1 MVKKMAKKKVIILG
15 AAGRDFHNFNVYFRN
30 NPEYEVV
37 AFTAAQ
43 LPEISGRKYP
53 PELAGPNY
61 PNGIPIY
68 DESELPKLI
77 KEHNVDIAVLAYSDL
92 SFDYI
97 MERAS
102 IANAAGAS
110 FMLLGPKDTMI
121 ETEKPLIIVTA
132 TRTGAG
138 KSTVSRKLGKIL
150 SKKGK
155 KIVAIRHPMP
165 YGDLSKQI
173 VQRFATYEDLDKHKV
188 TFEEREEYE
197 HWIDN
202 GFVIYAGVDYEKIL
216 KQAEQEAD
224 ILIWDGGNNDWSF
237 YKSKKQ
243 LYITV
248 ADALRPGHELTYWPG
263 SVNVRLADV
272 VIINKVLEAC
282 EEDVDEV
289 EENVRA
295 VNPDAEILYAVSYIT
310 VDKPELVKGKRVLV
324 VEDGPTVTHG
334 EMPYAAGYRAA
345 IRYQAG
351 EIVDP
356 RPYAV
361 GDLAEAYEKY
371 PHMAEV
377 VPTLGYSDREKA
389 ELEETIRRAVEE
401 GGVEAII
408 AGTPIDLGRLIKVN
422 VPIVRVQYE
431 LREIGDRSLEQIID
445 KFLAKI

>member
-1 MVKKMAKKKVIILG
+1 MAKKRVIIMG
-15 AAGRDFHNFNVYFRN
+15 AAGRDFHNFNTYFRN

-43 LPEISGRKYP
+43 LPEISGRRYP
-53 PELAGPNY
+53 PELAGANY

-68 DESELPKLI
+68 DESELPELVK
-77 KEHNVDIAVLAYSDL
+77 KYNVDLVVLAYSDL
-92 SFDYI
+92 SFEYVMD
-97 MERAS
+97 RAS
-102 IANAAGAS
+102 IVHATGAD
-110 FMLLGPKDTMI
+110 FMLLGPKETMVK
-121 ETEKPLIIVTA
+121 TEKPLIIVTA

-138 KSTVSRKLGKIL
+138 KSTVSRRLGKIL
-150 SKKGK
+150 NKKGK

-173 VQRFATYEDLDKHKV
+173 VQRFATYDDLEKHKV

-202 GFVIYAGVDYEKIL
+202 GFVVYAGVDYEKIL
-216 KQAEQEAD
+216 RQAEQEAD
-224 ILIWDGGNNDWSF
+224 VVIWDGGNNDWSF
-237 YKSKKQ
+237 YKSDKQ

-263 SVNVRLADV
+263 SVNIRLADI
-272 VIINKVLEAC
+272 VIINKILEAC
-282 EEDVDEV
+282 DDDVDEV
-289 EENVRA
+289 ESNVRA
-295 VNPDAEILYAVSYIT
+295 VNPKAEILYGVSYIT
-310 VDKPELVKGKRVLV
+310 VDKPVLVKGKKVLV

-345 IRYQAG
+345 IKYQAG

-361 GDLAEAYEKY
+361 GDLAAAYEKY

-377 VPTLGYSDREKA
+377 LPTLGYSDREKA
-389 ELEETIRRAVEE
+389 ELEETIRNAVEK
-401 GGVEAII
+401 GGVEVVI

-422 VPIVRVQYE
+422 VPIVRVRYE
-431 LREIGDRSLEQIID
+431 LREIGDRSLEDVID
-445 KFLAKI
+445 EFLAKI

>member
-1 MVKKMAKKKVIILG
+1 MEKKKVIIMG
-15 AAGRDFHNFNVYFRN
+15 AAGRDFHNFNTYFRN
-30 NPEYEVV
+30 NPNYEVV

-61 PNGIPIY
+61 PNGIPIH
-68 DESELPKLI
+68 DETELPELVK
-77 KEHNVDIAVLAYSDL
+77 KYNVDTVVLAYSDL
-92 SFDYI
+92 SFEYVMD
-97 MERAS
+97 RAS
-102 IANAAGAS
+102 IVHATGAN

-121 ETEKPLIIVTA
+121 ETSKPLIIVTA

-138 KSTVSRKLGKIL
+138 KSTVSRRIGKIL
-150 SKKGK
+150 NKKGK

-173 VQRFATYEDLDKHKV
+173 VQRFATYEDLEKHKV

-202 GFVIYAGVDYEKIL
+202 GFVVYAGVDYEKIL
-216 KQAEQEAD
+216 REAEKEAD
-224 ILIWDGGNNDWSF
+224 VVIWDGGNNDWSF
-237 YKSKKQ
+237 YRSQKQ

-272 VIINKVLEAC
+272 VVINKVLEA
-282 EEDVDEV
+282 DMDDIDEI
-289 EENVRA
+289 EANVRA
-295 VNPDAEILYAVSYIT
+295 VNPRAEIIYGVSHIK
-310 VDKPELVKGKRVLV
+310 VDKPELIEGKKVLV

-334 EMPYAAGYRAA
+334 EMPFAAGFRAA
-345 IRYQAG
+345 IKYAAG

-356 RPYAV
+356 RPFAV
-361 GDLAEAYEKY
+361 GDIAEAYEKY
-371 PHMAEV
+371 PHMDDV

-389 ELEETIRRAVEE
+389 ELEETIRRSVAE
-401 GGVEAII
+401 GGVEAIV
-408 AGTPIDLGRLIKVN
+408 AGTPIDLGRLIKAD
-422 VPIVRVQYE
+422 VPIVRVFFE
-431 LREIGDRSLEQIID
+431 LNEVGDRSLEDVID
-445 KFLAKI
+445 EFLSNV